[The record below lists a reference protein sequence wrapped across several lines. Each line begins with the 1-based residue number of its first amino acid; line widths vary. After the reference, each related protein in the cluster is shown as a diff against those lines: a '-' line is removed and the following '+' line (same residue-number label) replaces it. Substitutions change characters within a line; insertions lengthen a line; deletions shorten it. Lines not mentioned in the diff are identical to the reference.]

1 MDLSVIKQ
9 LLKED
14 DEVQDLI
21 NLKSKDI
28 SEKDSKPNS
37 DLDDSWEEA
46 ENHVVN
52 LFLNKFVQA
61 QKYLQNIPS
70 QESTKLRSFVCILGF
85 VLSNGE
91 PDVLPRDGV
100 YTQNYYSIGLSYLA
114 GVFCLGNQ
122 IILSRIANREDIIKF
137 FYQNDLVCKA
147 LKHFVH
153 TDPNSPYVEYNRPF
167 FTDLMTANTEEEAS
181 EALKKDPELL
191 KFLQYC
197 EKEIQK
203 IFDEIQKIFNL

>member
-1 MDLSVIKQ
+1 MDLPSIKQ
-9 LLKED
+9 MLRED
-14 DEVQDLI
+14 EQIQDLI

-28 SEKDSKPNS
+28 SENNLESNF
-37 DLDDSWEEA
+37 DLDDSWEQA
-46 ENHVVN
+46 ESLVIN
-52 LFLNKFVQA
+52 LFLDNFSRAKPYMENVP
-61 QKYLQNIPS
+61 LQ
-70 QESTKLRSFVCILGF
+70 ELTKVRSFVCILGF

-91 PDVLPRDGV
+91 PDTLPSNGV
-100 YTQNYYSIGLSYLA
+100 HSQNYYGIGLSYLA
-114 GVFCLGNQ
+114 GIFCLGNQ
-122 IILSRIANREDIIKF
+122 VILSRIASREDITKF

-153 TDPNSPYVEYNRPF
+153 TDPDSPYTEYNRPF

-197 EKEIQK
+197 EKEIEK
-203 IFDEIQKIFNL
+203 MFKEIEKMFKL